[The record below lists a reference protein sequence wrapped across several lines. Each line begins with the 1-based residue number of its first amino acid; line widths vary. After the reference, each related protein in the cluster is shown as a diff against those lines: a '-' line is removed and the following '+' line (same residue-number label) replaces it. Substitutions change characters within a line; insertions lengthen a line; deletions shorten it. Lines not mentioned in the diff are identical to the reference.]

1 MSKRV
6 LREATSLSDK
16 EVQLPNIYIEK
27 NTGKHAA
34 VVCPPNLPL
43 FFSGWLSLRAG

>member
-6 LREATSLSDK
+6 LNE
-16 EVQLPNIYIEK
+16 EVQLPNIYIER

-34 VVCPPNLPL
+34 AAVVCLPNL
-43 FFSGWLSLRAG
+43 LRVG